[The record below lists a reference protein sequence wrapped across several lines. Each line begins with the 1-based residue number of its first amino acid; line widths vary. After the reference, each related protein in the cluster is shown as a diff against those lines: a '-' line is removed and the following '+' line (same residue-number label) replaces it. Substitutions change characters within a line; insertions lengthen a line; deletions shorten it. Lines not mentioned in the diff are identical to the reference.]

1 MVTDGEAVIVLYAGY
16 VSAPGRSHALL
27 RSAAALCG
35 YADAELTLAQAP
47 GGKPYFKNLPE
58 LQFSISHTDGL
69 WACAFAR
76 EAVGLDVQ
84 ARRACEEE
92 KLAARFFHP
101 AEAAYVKG
109 GGDFFAV
116 WCAKESYVKLT
127 GRGVGADFGAFSTV
141 GTVDRPDVSLYEID
155 VPDGYAARLCTRAPV
170 RVRRIRMTE
179 DTAV

>member
-16 VSAPGRSHALL
+16 MPAPGRSHALL
-27 RSAAALCG
+27 RRAAALCG
-35 YADAELTLAQAP
+35 YADADLTLGYAP
-47 GGKPYFKNLPE
+47 GGKPYFEKLPQ
-58 LQFSISHTDGL
+58 LRFSVSHTDGL

-84 ARRACEEE
+84 KRRACEAE

-101 AEAAYVKG
+101 AEAAYIRG

-127 GRGVGADFGAFSTV
+127 GRGIDAEFGAFSTV
-141 GTVDRPDVSLYEID
+141 GDGERPDVYLHEID
-155 VPDGYAARLCTRAPV
+155 VPEGYAARLCTRGAV
-170 RVRRIRMTE
+170 RVRQIWMVRG
-179 DTAV
+179 TAV

>member
-1 MVTDGEAVIVLYAGY
+1 MVTDGEAVIVLHAGY
-16 VSAPGRSHALL
+16 APAPGCSHALL
-27 RSAAALCG
+27 RRAAALCG
-35 YADAELTLAQAP
+35 YTDADLTLANAP
-47 GGKPYFKNLPE
+47 GGKPYFENLPE

-76 EAVGLDVQ
+76 EAVGFDMQ
-84 ARRACEEE
+84 ARRVCREE

-141 GTVDRPDVSLYEID
+141 GAADRPDVYLYEID
-155 VPDGYAARLCTRAPV
+155 VPEGYAARLCARAPV
-170 RVRRIRMTE
+170 CVRRIWMAKE
-179 DTAV
+179 PAV